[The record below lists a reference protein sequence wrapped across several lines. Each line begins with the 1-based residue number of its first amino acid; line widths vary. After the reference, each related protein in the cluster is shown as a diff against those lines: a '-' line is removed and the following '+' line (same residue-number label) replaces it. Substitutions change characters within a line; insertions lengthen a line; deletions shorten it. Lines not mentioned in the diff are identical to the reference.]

1 MSCVSPFAESF
12 EKFTGKK
19 SLDEFI
25 QKQKFYVTPTQIIT
39 GFDPISQKQEFIQYV
54 PLFSTVE
61 VILQHEDVL
70 SVLYAE
76 TIVITLL
83 LILTGKNLGHI
94 EMTLPI
100 GKTAF
105 LVVIRMHYKFVFT
118 MMILTL

>member
-1 MSCVSPFAESF
+1 M
-12 EKFTGKK
+12 
-19 SLDEFI
+19 
-25 QKQKFYVTPTQIIT
+25 TPTQIDI
-39 GFDPISQKQEFIQYV
+39 GFDPISQKREFIQYV
-54 PLFSTVE
+54 PLFSTLE

-94 EMTLPI
+94 EMVLPI

-105 LVVIRMHYKFVFT
+105 LVVIKMH
-118 MMILTL
+118 